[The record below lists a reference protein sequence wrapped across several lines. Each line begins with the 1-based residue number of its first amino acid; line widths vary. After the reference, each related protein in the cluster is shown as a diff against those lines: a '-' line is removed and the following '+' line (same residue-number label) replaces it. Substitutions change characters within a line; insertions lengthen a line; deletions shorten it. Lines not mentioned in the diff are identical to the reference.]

1 MTLPGPRDW
10 IFSAKTF
17 VGAMLA
23 LWLAM
28 RLDLDRPYW
37 AMATAYIVAQ
47 PLAGAMRSKAVYRF
61 LGTLAGAVVS
71 LVLVPVLVDAPEL
84 LTAALALWIAV
95 CIYFAILDRTPRSYV
110 FLLAGYTAALIVF
123 PSVDAPATIWDT
135 VLARVEEITLGIVC
149 STLVGSIVLPRP
161 LGPALARRI
170 DGWLMDSLAWTV
182 AVLTGR
188 SDAPEIRAA
197 RRRVAGDAVEIQ
209 LLASHLAYDTS
220 HLQAATLPVA
230 ILHQR
235 VLQLLPVVSG
245 LESRLGAL
253 RAAGGMTPALAA
265 LLERMA
271 AWIKGGPAAD
281 PAEVTRIE
289 AEIAALEPP
298 IDGSADWQAIML
310 SGVLGRLTDRIR
322 IFHDIVT
329 LRRHVA
335 AGSSRPPALR
345 FDAIESH
352 VAPRHRDHAMALH
365 SAAAAVLT
373 IFLLAAFWIASAWPE
388 GGGAVALAAVACSFF
403 AAQDDPA
410 PSIVAF
416 LGATVAALVIDGFY
430 LFAVLPYA
438 ESFAELTLALAPAYL
453 LFGALIASPKA
464 GRLVGPVA
472 FIGATELSLSSAYS
486 ADFAGFVNGSV
497 AAVIGLGATAVVLRV
512 VRSVGAEWTARRL
525 LHANRTDIA
534 HAASDRW
541 PARRTAFASLIL
553 DRLSLIVPRLA
564 ASAEGAD
571 AVALAALAD
580 LRVGVNVLDLRRHAP
595 TLPAPA
601 RDAVD
606 RLLHGVAA
614 HYRAWPQRPAP
625 PDLLSATDAAIGA
638 VAHHPVAAMRALLL
652 SLAGLRQALFPD
664 GPPYIPDPTAPEPAQ

>member
-1 MTLPGPRDW
+1 MPLPGPRDW

-84 LTAALALWIAV
+84 LTAALALWIAI

-170 DGWLMDSLAWTV
+170 DGWLRDSLAWTV

-197 RRRVAGDAVEIQ
+197 RRRVASDAVEIQ

-220 HLQAATLPVA
+220 HLQAATRPVE

-245 LESRLGAL
+245 LESRLAAL
-253 RAAGGMTPALAA
+253 RAAGGVTPGLAA

-271 AWIKGGPAAD
+271 AWIKDGPDAD

-298 IDGSADWQAIML
+298 IDGSSDWQTIML

-335 AGSSRPPALR
+335 AGNSRPPALR
-345 FDAIESH
+345 FDAVENH
-352 VAPRHRDHAMALH
+352 VARHHRDHAMALH
-365 SAAAAVLT
+365 SAAAAILT
-373 IFLLAAFWIASAWPE
+373 VFLLTAFWIASAWPE

-416 LGATVAALVIDGFY
+416 LGATVAALVIDGVY

-438 ESFAELTLALAPAYL
+438 GSFTMLTLALAPAYL
-453 LFGALIASPKA
+453 VFGALIASPKA

-486 ADFAGFVNGSV
+486 ADFAGFVNGSI
-497 AAVIGLGATAVVLRV
+497 AAVVGLGAAAVVLRI

-534 HAASDRW
+534 HAARDRW
-541 PARRTAFASLIL
+541 PARRADFASLIL
-553 DRLSLIVPRLA
+553 DRLSLVVPRLA

-625 PDLLSATDAAIGA
+625 TDLLAATDAAICA

-652 SLAGLRQALFPD
+652 SLAGLRHALFPD
-664 GPPYIPDPTAPEPAQ
+664 GPPYVPIPAAPEAAE